1 MWHMYI
7 KIFNLYHVCY
17 ILHNSMLYFNE
28 NKNIKYNLILSNV
41 ILSLCIN
48 ISKCK
53 EVQTRLNIEKKCN
66 DSNTF
71 AGQRYINDDPTL
83 PERYYLPLETFTVKQ
98 NHYYRFRTVNA
109 GFESAFEISVDD
121 VRENTKHTYMFQKE
135 ISEY

>member
-1 MWHMYI
+1 MH
-7 KIFNLYHVCY
+7 K
-17 ILHNSMLYFNE
+17 YF
-28 NKNIKYNLILSNV
+28 KMQRSSN
-41 ILSLCIN
+41 CI
-48 ISKCK
+48 
-53 EVQTRLNIEKKCN
+53 CN

-83 PERYYLPLETFTVKQ
+83 PERDYLPLETFTVKQ

-121 VRENTKHTYMFQKE
+121 VRENTKHCMFQKE

>member
-17 ILHNSMLYFNE
+17 ILHNSMLYFTSE
-28 NKNIKYNLILSNV
+28 NKNIKYILILSNV

-48 ISKCK
+48 ISQCK
-53 EVQTRLNIEKKCN
+53 EVQTRLNNEKKCN
-66 DSNTF
+66 DSKTF

-83 PERYYLPLETFTVKQ
+83 PERDYLPLETFTVKQ

-121 VRENTKHTYMFQKE
+121 VRENTKHCMFQKE